1 MFLFVKFYIFGQPN
15 KKTFVCLF
23 RKYSFWLSS
32 VTDNFHFSR
41 RGKKTTDA

>member
-1 MFLFVKFYIFGQPN
+1 MFFFIKFYIFEQPN

-32 VTDNFHFSR
+32 VTDNVHVSR
-41 RGKKTTDA
+41 EGKKPTDA